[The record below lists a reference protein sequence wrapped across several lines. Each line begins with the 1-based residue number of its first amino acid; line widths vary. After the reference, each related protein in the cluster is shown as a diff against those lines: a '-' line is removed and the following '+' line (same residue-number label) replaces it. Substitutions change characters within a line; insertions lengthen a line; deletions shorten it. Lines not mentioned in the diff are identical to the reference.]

1 LEPEFVP
8 IFGPPLPTSVIVMA
22 RDFARDWMWSQAC
35 EMLTRAEQIHR
46 EFFRPTASPAWE
58 PPVDMLETSVEVLIF
73 VALPGVPAEGVEA
86 TIEDGQLVIA
96 GTRTLPNELQTATI
110 HRLELPQGRFIRRI
124 NLPPG
129 RYTNVR
135 RAMVEGCLLIR
146 LEKTERG

>member
-1 LEPEFVP
+1 
-8 IFGPPLPTSVIVMA
+8 
-22 RDFARDWMWSQAC
+22 
-35 EMLTRAEQIHR
+35 MLTRAEQIHR

-58 PPVDMLETSVEVLIF
+58 PPVDVLETAIEVLVF
-73 VALPGVPAEGVEA
+73 VALPGVSADRVEA
-86 TIEDGQLVIA
+86 AIEDGQLTIA

-110 HRLELPQGRFIRRI
+110 HRLELPQGRFMRRI

-146 LEKTERG
+146 LEKMERG

>member
-1 LEPEFVP
+1 
-8 IFGPPLPTSVIVMA
+8 
-22 RDFARDWMWSQAC
+22 
-35 EMLTRAEQIHR
+35 MLTRAERIHR

-58 PPVDMLETSVEVLIF
+58 PPVDVLETASEVLLF
-73 VALPGVPAEGVEA
+73 VALPGVPAERVEA
-86 TIEDGQLVIA
+86 AIEDGQLIIA

-110 HRLELPQGRFIRRI
+110 HRLELPQGRFMRRV

>member
-1 LEPEFVP
+1 LEPDFVP
-8 IFGPPLPTSVIVMA
+8 IFDFYFPGSVTPMA

-46 EFFRPTASPAWE
+46 EFFRPTASAWE
-58 PPVDMLETSVEVLIF
+58 PPVDVLETSFEVLVF

-86 TIEDGQLVIA
+86 AIDDGQLIIA
-96 GTRTLPNELQTATI
+96 GTRTLPSELQTATI
-110 HRLELPQGRFIRRI
+110 HRLELPQGRFTRRI

>member
-1 LEPEFVP
+1 
-8 IFGPPLPTSVIVMA
+8 
-22 RDFARDWMWSQAC
+22 
-35 EMLTRAEQIHR
+35 MLTRAEQIHR

-58 PPVDMLETSVEVLIF
+58 PPVDVLETAAEVLVF

-86 TIEDGQLVIA
+86 AIDEGQLIIA

-110 HRLELPQGRFIRRI
+110 HRLELPQGRFMRRI